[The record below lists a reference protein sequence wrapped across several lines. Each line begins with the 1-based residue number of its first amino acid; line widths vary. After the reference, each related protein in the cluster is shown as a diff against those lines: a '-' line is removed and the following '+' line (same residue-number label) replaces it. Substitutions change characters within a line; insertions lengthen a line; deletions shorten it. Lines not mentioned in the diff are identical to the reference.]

1 MVSVAREDQK
11 RSDNV
16 VREHLPM
23 VFSPLLDVDNEY
35 LLQPE
40 GVLDQNVPFSYPR
53 DLSIRPIRPKI
64 LEIEQVVRVDHNVL
78 PSLDI
83 DFYLESFVL
92 PFPKSKKPSSKSEA
106 RPAQQI

>member
-11 RSDNV
+11 CSDNV

-23 VFSPLLDVDNEY
+23 VFSSLLDVDNEY

-40 GVLDQNVPFSYPR
+40 GVLDQNVPFPYAR
-53 DLSIRPIRPKI
+53 DLSIGPVRPKI

-78 PSLDI
+78 PSLVI
-83 DFYLESFVL
+83 DFLLGEL
-92 PFPKSKKPSSKSEA
+92 CLTIPKVQKTE
-106 RPAQQI
+106 

>member
-23 VFSPLLDVDNEY
+23 VFSSLLDVDNEY

-40 GVLDQNVPFSYPR
+40 GVLDKNVPFPYAR
-53 DLSIRPIRPKI
+53 DLAIGPICPQILKI
-64 LEIEQVVRVDHNVL
+64 EHVVRVDHNVL
-78 PSLDI
+78 HH
-83 DFYLESFVL
+83 
-92 PFPKSKKPSSKSEA
+92 
-106 RPAQQI
+106 

>member
-1 MVSVAREDQK
+1 VVSVAREDQK

-40 GVLDQNVPFSYPR
+40 GVLDQNVPFPYPR
-53 DLSIRPIRPKI
+53 DLSIGPIRPKI

-78 PSLDI
+78 LSLVI
-83 DFYLESFVL
+83 DFLLGELCLTIPRVQ
-92 PFPKSKKPSSKSEA
+92 KTE
-106 RPAQQI
+106 

>member
-40 GVLDQNVPFSYPR
+40 SVLDQNVPFSYPR
-53 DLSIRPIRPKI
+53 DLSIGPVRPKI

-78 PSLDI
+78 PSLGI
-83 DFYLESFVL
+83 DFLLGEL
-92 PFPKSKKPSSKSEA
+92 CLTIPKVQKTE
-106 RPAQQI
+106 